1 MRILFL
7 SRWFPFPQDNGS
19 KIRVFNLLK
28 YLAGRHT
35 VDLLSFSS
43 APVDNDRIEEMSKV
57 CRRVET
63 AVFQETHLGKLQ
75 TLRNLFSPVPLF
87 LHKTHSPEMQRLVE
101 EAVREQTYDIVIASQ
116 MSMVPYAQL
125 VPVRFKV
132 FEEIELTVFYEKYW
146 LEENP
151 IKRWR
156 SWLTWSKAT
165 RYIAS
170 SLNSFDA
177 GTVVSEIERQ
187 RVEQK
192 YAGSSPIIVIPN
204 GVDIPDGAQTFGHPK
219 KDTLVFSGSLTYDA
233 NFDAVHYF
241 MKEVFPLVKGARPE
255 VKLLVTGKIDG
266 VPVDDLPNKEWITFT
281 GYLEDVRPTVATSWI
296 NVVPLRKGGGTRL
309 KILEALSL
317 GTPVITTS
325 KGAEGLAL
333 DHQREL
339 LVADD
344 ADVFADT
351 ILKVLGS
358 YELREQ
364 YGQIGRRKVSEKYD
378 WKVIGPVFCEFIEE
392 VVNNGGKIDRFF
404 GLSRADII

>member
-7 SRWFPFPQDNGS
+7 SRWFPYPQDNGS
-19 KIRVFNLLK
+19 KIRVYNLLK
-28 YLAGRHT
+28 YLASRHT

-43 APVDNDRIEEMSKV
+43 APVDNDRIKEMSKV
-57 CRRVET
+57 CRQVQT
-63 AVFQETHLGKLQ
+63 AVFQETPMSKLK
-75 TLRNLFSPVPLF
+75 TIRNLLSPLPLF

-101 EAVREQTYDIVIASQ
+101 VAVREQTYDIVIASQ

-125 VPVRFKV
+125 VPIRFKV

-146 LEENP
+146 LEQNP
-151 IKRWR
+151 FKRWR
-156 SWLTWSKAT
+156 NWLTWSKAT

-177 GTVVSEIERQ
+177 GTVVSEFERQ
-187 RVEQK
+187 RIAQI
-192 YAGSSPIIVIPN
+192 YTGSSPLITIPN
-204 GVDIPDGAQTFGHPK
+204 GVDIPDEALTFGHPK
-219 KDTLVFSGSLTYDA
+219 KDTLVFSGSLTYDV
-233 NFDAVHYF
+233 NFDAIYYF
-241 MKEVFPLVKGARPE
+241 MQEVFPLVKAARPE
-255 VKLLVTGKIDG
+255 VKLLVTGKLNG
-266 VPVDDLPNKEWITFT
+266 VPVDNLPNKEWITFT
-281 GYLEDVRPTVATSWI
+281 GFLEDVRPTVATSWI

-325 KGAEGLAL
+325 KGAEGLEL
-333 DHQREL
+333 DHQQEL
-339 LVADD
+339 LVADE

-351 ILKVLGS
+351 ILKVLES

-364 YGQIGRRKVSEKYD
+364 YGEIGRRRVSQKYD

-392 VVNNGGKIDRFF
+392 VVDNGGKIDRFF
-404 GLSRADII
+404 GISRADLV

>member
-7 SRWFPFPQDNGS
+7 SRWFPYPQDNGS

-35 VDLLSFSS
+35 IDLLSFSS
-43 APVDNDRIEEMSKV
+43 APVDNDRLKEMSKV
-57 CRRVET
+57 CRQVQT
-63 AVFQETHLGKLQ
+63 SVFRETHLGKLE
-75 TLRNLFSPVPLF
+75 TLRNSFSPVPLF

-101 EAVREQTYDIVIASQ
+101 EAVRVRKYDIVIASQ

-125 VPVRFKV
+125 VPVRYKV

-146 LEENP
+146 LEQNP
-151 IKRWR
+151 LKRLR
-156 SWLTWSKAT
+156 NWLTWSKAT

-177 GTVVSEIERQ
+177 GTVVSEVERRRIAQ
-187 RVEQK
+187 I
-192 YAGSSPIIVIPN
+192 YAGSSPLIIIPN
-204 GVDIPDGAQTFGHPK
+204 GVDIPDEGLTFGHPK
-219 KDTLVFSGSLTYDA
+219 KDTLVFSGSLTYDV
-233 NFDAVHYF
+233 NFDAIYYF
-241 MKEVFPLVKGARPE
+241 MKEIFPLVKAARPE
-255 VKLLVTGKIDG
+255 VRLLVTGKLDG
-266 VPVDDLPNKEWITFT
+266 VPVEDLPNKEWITFT

-325 KGAEGLAL
+325 KGAEGLDL

-344 ADVFADT
+344 ANVFADT

-392 VVNNGGKIDRFF
+392 VVNNGGKIGRFF

>member
-28 YLAGRHT
+28 YLAARHT

-43 APVDNDRIEEMSKV
+43 APVDNDRIKEMSKV
-57 CRRVET
+57 CRRVQT
-63 AVFQETHLGKLQ
+63 AVFQETHMSKLK
-75 TLRNLFSPVPLF
+75 TMRNLISPVPLF
-87 LHKTHSPEMQRLVE
+87 LHKTHSAEMQRLVE

-116 MSMVPYAQL
+116 MSMVPYAKL
-125 VPVRFKV
+125 VPVRVKV

-146 LEENP
+146 LEQNP
-151 IKRWR
+151 FKRWR
-156 SWLTWSKAT
+156 NWLTWSKAT

-170 SLNSFDA
+170 ALNSFNA

-204 GVDIPDGAQTFGHPK
+204 GVEISEEAPTFGPPNR
-219 KDTLVFSGSLTYDA
+219 DTLVFSGSLTYDA
-233 NFDAVHYF
+233 NLDAVQYF
-241 MKEVFPLVKGARPE
+241 LKEVFPLVKAARPE

-266 VPVDDLPNKEWITFT
+266 VPIDNLPNKEWITFT

-325 KGAEGLAL
+325 KGAEGLDL
-333 DHQREL
+333 EHQQEL
-339 LVADD
+339 LVADS

-351 ILKVLGS
+351 ILKVLGN

-364 YGQIGRRKVSEKYD
+364 YGQIGRRKVSQKYD
-378 WKVIGPVFCEFIEE
+378 WKVIGPVFCDFIEE

-404 GLSRADII
+404 GLSRADIV